1 MNSPI
6 LALDIGL
13 RRTGVALSES
23 GFLAAPLGVIEWQ
36 PPHSQ
41 ALIEAI
47 IEHLRRYEIKTLV
60 IGVPLNE
67 EEEPTEQ
74 AARTLAILAQIEEAI
89 KTAALPV
96 TVVPLNEYG
105 STVDGKTYFP
115 DADKDSA
122 AAALIL
128 QEYLEQQGVAW

>member
-23 GFLAAPLGVIEWQ
+23 GFLAQPLGVIEWQ
-36 PPHSQ
+36 PPHTH
-41 ALIEAI
+41 ALVEGI
-47 IEHLRRYEIKTLV
+47 IEHLRRYEVKTLV
-60 IGVPLNE
+60 IGVPLSE
-67 EEEPTEQ
+67 GDEVTEQ
-74 AARTLAILAQIEEAI
+74 AARTMAIITQIEEAI
-89 KTAALPV
+89 TREKLEVA
-96 TVVPLNEYG
+96 VVPLNEYG

-115 DADKDSA
+115 DADRDSA

>member
-23 GFLAAPLGVIEWQ
+23 GFLAQPLGVIEWT
-36 PPHSQ
+36 PPHSH
-41 ALIEAI
+41 ALVEGI
-47 IEHLRRYEIKTLV
+47 IEHLRRYEVKTLV

-67 EEEPTEQ
+67 DEEPTEQ
-74 AARTLAILAQIEEAI
+74 AARTLAILAQIEDAVRA
-89 KTAALPV
+89 AALPV
-96 TVVPLNEYG
+96 SIVPLNEYG
-105 STVDGKTYFP
+105 STIDGKTYFP